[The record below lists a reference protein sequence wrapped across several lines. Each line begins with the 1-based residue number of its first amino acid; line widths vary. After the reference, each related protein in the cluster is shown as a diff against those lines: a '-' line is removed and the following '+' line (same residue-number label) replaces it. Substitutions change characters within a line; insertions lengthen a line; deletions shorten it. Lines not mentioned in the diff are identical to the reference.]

1 MNIKKALISG
11 VVAVSILAGTV
22 PAFATGN
29 SIPGLERY
37 LSNPGHQQAVEV
49 GAQCGSDEGSGIF
62 GYLGKDANVAGGA
75 NGFETGLYN
84 SGFCGNREGN

>member
-1 MNIKKALISG
+1 MNVKKALISG
-11 VVAVSILAGTV
+11 VVTISILASTLPV
-22 PAFATGN
+22 FAVGN

-37 LSNPGHQQAVEV
+37 LDNPGHQQAVQV

-62 GYLGKDANVAGGA
+62 GYLGKDLNVAGGA

-84 SGFCGNREGN
+84 SSFCGNR